1 MLSHKQLIMLERL
14 CSHCVTPPKLLST
27 TNAEIFSFISP
38 VFGSFIG
45 VLAKTVKTSAKPPL
59 LTETRREEGI
69 RLGQLTTK
77 WSNTAS

>member
-27 TNAEIFSFISP
+27 MNAEIFSFISP

-59 LTETRREEGI
+59 LTGHKKKRRHRIG
-69 RLGQLTTK
+69 LADNK
-77 WSNTAS
+77 MV